1 MSDLS
6 ALSLLC
12 TLPAAAPSDSHQPP
26 RRSQL
31 MQLSQNLGHM
41 VGLAYVSVALIVFQT
56 AAIACAAGS
65 QCAGLF
71 THASSRRRG
80 QDLTSR
86 AALGRTELIFMPHT
100 CVVSYQDSPLK
111 S

>member
-1 MSDLS
+1 MVSDLS

-65 QCAGLF
+65 QCAGRVHSRQF
-71 THASSRRRG
+71 T
-80 QDLTSR
+80 QER
-86 AALGRTELIFMPHT
+86 AGLDVKGGIRTH
-100 CVVSYQDSPLK
+100 
-111 S
+111 